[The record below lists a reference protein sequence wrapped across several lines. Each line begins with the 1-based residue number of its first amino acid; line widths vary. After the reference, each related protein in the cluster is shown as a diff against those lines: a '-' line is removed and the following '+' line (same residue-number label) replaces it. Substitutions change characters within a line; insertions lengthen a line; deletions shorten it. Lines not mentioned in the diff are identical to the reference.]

1 VRRVL
6 VADDE
11 RALRLLIRTTLENN
25 DIEVIM
31 ATDGD
36 EALVLAKSESP
47 DLLVLDW
54 MMPRKSGLEVV
65 AELRQI
71 EELAHI
77 PVILLTARGQARD
90 QEAARI
96 AGVDMYLTKPFS
108 PRELVAAVDKMLC
121 DVSR

>member
-31 ATDGD
+31 ANDGD
-36 EALVLAKSESP
+36 EALALAKTESP

-54 MMPRKSGLEVV
+54 MMPHKSGLEVV
-65 AELRQI
+65 AELRQT
-71 EELAHI
+71 EALAHI
-77 PVILLTARGQARD
+77 PVILLTARGQSRD

-108 PRELVAAVDKMLC
+108 PRELIAAVDKMLC